1 MRAYYGLLP
10 ALTHLIPQQP
20 HEERNLNIPIL
31 QMKQLRQKKKKNR
44 SNLSKNTQPGRGRA
58 GVQNQD
64 CLAAKLNP
72 YLLQLLLR

>member
-31 QMKQLRQKKKKNR
+31 QMKQLRQKKKKIEVTY
-44 SNLSKNTQPGRGRA
+44 LKTH
-58 GVQNQD
+58 NQEGAE
-64 CLAAKLNP
+64 LGFKTRTAWLP
-72 YLLQLLLR
+72 S